1 MTARLL
7 HAPVAVF
14 DGVAQWA
21 FFKLIFDFLDSEV
34 ETFRD
39 NLLGETLG
47 WVGGA
52 ALVLL
57 TLWILWQGFQIMT
70 GRSRDSL
77 MVLAVGSLRSVLIVS
92 AATAMSFG
100 SSDLYRTFTDGMPRE
115 ITYVVT
121 GNEDAPADLIDKSL
135 DKMQIA
141 LVGIDALAAMD
152 QQGLKEDKDR
162 ALWMT
167 GIGVAGPS
175 VVGGALLLLYK
186 IALALFVGLGPLFIL
201 SLLFEQTKSLFGRW
215 LYYGIGTM
223 FSLGVLSFMV
233 AVAMKMVLAVATA
246 FAAQYLVAL
255 SLDAGGS
262 TAGVSSMAMQQGGLG
277 LILTVLLV
285 MTPPMAAAFFGGTM
299 GHFSG
304 YSQFGGGA
312 AGANAQSFNAA
323 GRPTGQVPQAAGV
336 QPVARNPAE
345 GRGPDMP
352 VPQLHASGRLS
363 QQTPVEDVVKTA
375 GGFSGPR

>member
-77 MVLAVGSLRSVLIVS
+77 MVLVVGSLRSVLIVS

-121 GNEDAPADLIDKSL
+121 GSEDAPADLIDKSL
-135 DKMQIA
+135 DKMQFA

-312 AGANAQSFNAA
+312 AGANTQSFNAA
-323 GRPTGQVPQAAGV
+323 GRPTGQVPQAAGA
-336 QPVARNPAE
+336 QPAARDTAE
-345 GRGPDMP
+345 GRMPDMP
-352 VPQLHASGRLS
+352 VPQLQAAGRLS
-363 QQTPVEDVVKTA
+363 QQAPVEDLVKTA

>member
-77 MVLAVGSLRSVLIVS
+77 MVLVVGSLRSVLIVS

>member
-77 MVLAVGSLRSVLIVS
+77 MVLVVGSLRSVLIVS

-121 GNEDAPADLIDKSL
+121 GSEDAPADLIDKSL
-135 DKMQIA
+135 DKMQFA

-201 SLLFEQTKSLFGRW
+201 SLLFEPTKSLFGRW

-323 GRPTGQVPQAAGV
+323 GRVPDLA
-336 QPVARNPAE
+336 
-345 GRGPDMP
+345 
-352 VPQLHASGRLS
+352 VPQLQAAGRLS
-363 QQTPVEDVVKTA
+363 QQAPVEDVVKSA

>member
-1 MTARLL
+1 
-7 HAPVAVF
+7 
-14 DGVAQWA
+14 
-21 FFKLIFDFLDSEV
+21 
-34 ETFRD
+34 
-39 NLLGETLG
+39 
-47 WVGGA
+47 
-52 ALVLL
+52 
-57 TLWILWQGFQIMT
+57 MT

-77 MVLAVGSLRSVLIVS
+77 MVLVVGSLRSVLIVS

-121 GNEDAPADLIDKSL
+121 GSEDAPADLIDKSL
-135 DKMQIA
+135 DKMQVA

-233 AVAMKMVLAVATA
+233 ALAMKMVLAVATA

-255 SLDAGGS
+255 SLGAGGS

-312 AGANAQSFNAA
+312 AGASTQSFNAA
-323 GRPTGQVPQAAGV
+323 GRPTGQVPQAAGA
-336 QPVARNPAE
+336 QPAARDAVE
-345 GRGPDMP
+345 GRVSDMA
-352 VPQLHASGRLS
+352 VPQLQAAGRLS
-363 QQTPVEDVVKTA
+363 PQAPIDDVVKTA
-375 GGFSGPR
+375 GGFSGTR